1 MVEGAVVVSAVVAP
15 AVEPAVVE
23 VADAAARSAEEVP
36 AVAGEIAL
44 MGLPPPDVSGGAAA
58 WV

>member
-1 MVEGAVVVSAVVAP
+1 MVEVAVVAP

-23 VADAAARSAEEVP
+23 VADAAACSAEEVP

-58 WV
+58 SA

>member
-1 MVEGAVVVSAVVAP
+1 MVEGAVVAP
-15 AVEPAVVE
+15 AVEPALVE
-23 VADAAARSAEEVP
+23 VADAPAWFAEDVP

-44 MGLPPPDVSGGAAA
+44 MGLPLPDASGGATA